1 MLAFTNFDC
10 ILIFIV
16 IYINIYAKK
25 VFIKKGNYQRNRNS
39 PLGTVRR
46 CGWRL

>member
-25 VFIKKGNYQRNRNS
+25 VFIRKKEIIRETET
-39 PLGTVRR
+39 PL
-46 CGWRL
+46 